1 MCGSRLISFFKAF
14 FFFFLVIGLIGF
26 NPDLAPKRIE
36 GGSFFAG
43 FLKTV
48 VAVF

>member
-1 MCGSRLISFFKAF
+1 MCGSRLISFFKAV
-14 FFFFLVIGLIGF
+14 FFFLVIGLIGF

>member
-1 MCGSRLISFFKAF
+1 MCGSRLISFFKAIF
-14 FFFFLVIGLIGF
+14 YMAIRLLGF
-26 NPDLAPKRIE
+26 DPDLAPKRIE

>member
-1 MCGSRLISFFKAF
+1 MWKPINFTFLRLFFMA
-14 FFFFLVIGLIGF
+14 IGLLGF
-26 NPDLAPKRIE
+26 DPDLAPKRIE